1 MNEETKDPKQ
11 QAAEMS
17 ADKAE
22 AAKAT
27 EAEEKNAEPADGT
40 PDPKDQTISKQQE
53 EIDELSNRLLRLQA
67 DFDNFRK
74 RNTEERE
81 RLGRFVT
88 ASVVR
93 EFLKVLDNFE
103 RAEASVEIPT
113 CLMTALIWSLKK
125 VTGLVMMSSVTAR

>member
-40 PDPKDQTISKQQE
+40 PDP
-53 EIDELSNRLLRLQA
+53 
-67 DFDNFRK
+67 
-74 RNTEERE
+74 
-81 RLGRFVT
+81 
-88 ASVVR
+88 
-93 EFLKVLDNFE
+93 
-103 RAEASVEIPT
+103 
-113 CLMTALIWSLKK
+113 
-125 VTGLVMMSSVTAR
+125 

>member
-103 RAEASVEIPT
+103 RAEASV
-113 CLMTALIWSLKK
+113 KK
-125 VTGLVMMSSVTAR
+125 NHDAESI

>member
-40 PDPKDQTISKQQE
+40 PDPKDQTIFQAARG
-53 EIDELSNRLLRLQA
+53 NR
-67 DFDNFRK
+67 
-74 RNTEERE
+74 
-81 RLGRFVT
+81 
-88 ASVVR
+88 
-93 EFLKVLDNFE
+93 
-103 RAEASVEIPT
+103 
-113 CLMTALIWSLKK
+113 
-125 VTGLVMMSSVTAR
+125 

>member
-40 PDPKDQTISKQQE
+40 PDPKDHAP
-53 EIDELSNRLLRLQA
+53 RP
-67 DFDNFRK
+67 
-74 RNTEERE
+74 
-81 RLGRFVT
+81 V
-88 ASVVR
+88 
-93 EFLKVLDNFE
+93 
-103 RAEASVEIPT
+103 
-113 CLMTALIWSLKK
+113 WKK
-125 VTGLVMMSSVTAR
+125 TMMPSPS